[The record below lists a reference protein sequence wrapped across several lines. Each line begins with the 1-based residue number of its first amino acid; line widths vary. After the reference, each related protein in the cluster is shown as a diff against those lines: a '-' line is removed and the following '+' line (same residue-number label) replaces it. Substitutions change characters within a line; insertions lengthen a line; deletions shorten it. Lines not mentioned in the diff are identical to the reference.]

1 MVKYYILPGFQGE
14 CSVIGHSLGSLI
26 LFDLLSG
33 QSEDLPEKTSQSVKE
48 ATGDTGKDFDVKIPR
63 WEKDL
68 SMEDVFSKL
77 EITDHLSTFTDQGIG
92 IAELETCSE
101 DDLKEAGLPLGPRK
115 RLLSYLNKKAKRRS
129 GFEEFQASSVA
140 RQVSYNVG
148 FILHFCIRRIFSFNY
163 FQFGPAGTGQ
173 PSVRYP
179 ILDIKPKGFFAL
191 GSPIGKHRFH
201 PIIAFGSKNKCFS
214 GMFLAV
220 RGIDNLGRDFQFPTC
235 KLFFNIFHPYDPV
248 AYRIESLVDTEL
260 ADVRPYLVPH
270 HMGRKRMHLELKETM
285 TRMGADIKQKV
296 MDSLKATMGAVY
308 SMAGT
313 ITGQELEQEVEKK
326 MREQEEARSESPVQ
340 VAVLESQL
348 NSGRRI
354 DFVLQEAPLESFNE
368 YVFAVTSHLC
378 YWESEDTSLMIIKEI
393 YSKMDIFADSEM
405 PQNKLYNPSIAPSFN
420 QYIGPP
426 PVASPPLPRTASVPV
441 NLSGG
446 LQPLPASVNIIG
458 PTPSPHPPAAAPSGP
473 PPSFYNVN
481 TINSAQPP
489 GAGVSRPGVLYPR
502 PAAVPPSVSSPRGP
516 PPVLGMDP
524 TTPVMS
530 DKPMGPPPIGGFTR

>member
-1 MVKYYILPGFQGE
+1 M
-14 CSVIGHSLGSLI
+14 IGHSLGSLI

-33 QSEDLPEKTSQSVKE
+33 QTEDLPAKTSESETE
-48 ATGDTGKDFDVKIPR
+48 ASCLSEEDVKIPR

-68 SMEDVFSKL
+68 SIEDVFSKL
-77 EITDHLSTFTDQGIG
+77 EISDHLATFTDQGIG

-115 RLLSYLNKKAKRRS
+115 RLLSYLNKKANRRS
-129 GFEEFQASSVA
+129 GFDEFQASSVA

-148 FILHFCIRRIFSFNY
+148 FIEHFCNGLLICIS

-191 GSPIGKHRFH
+191 GSPIGEIRL
-201 PIIAFGSKNKCFS
+201 SKNRDNCLKSDNFS

-220 RGIDNLGRDFQFPTC
+220 RGIENLGTDFRFPTC
-235 KLFFNIFHPYDPV
+235 KMFFNIFHPYDPV

-260 ADVRPYLVPH
+260 ADVRPYIVPH

-285 TRMGADIKQKV
+285 TRVGADIKQKV

-313 ITGQELEQEVEKK
+313 ITGQLEQEVEKE
-326 MREQEEARSESPVQ
+326 MREQQEARSESPVLEQ

-378 YWESEDTSLMIIKEI
+378 YWESEDTSLMIIKET
-393 YSKMDIFADSEM
+393 YSQMGIFADSEM
-405 PQNKLYNPSIAPSFN
+405 PQTKLYNPSLAPSLN
-420 QYIGPP
+420 QFPGAPP
-426 PVASPPLPRTASVPV
+426 APVAAPMPRTASVPV
-441 NLSGG
+441 NLSGDS
-446 LQPLPASVNIIG
+446 QTPPASINIIG
-458 PTPSPHPPAAAPSGP
+458 ATPSPHPPPSVPSGP

-481 TINSAQPP
+481 TMNSSAQPP
-489 GAGVSRPGVLYPR
+489 AAGVTRPGVLYPR
-502 PAAVPPSVSSPRGP
+502 PVAAPPPVSSPGGP

-524 TTPVMS
+524 TAPVMS
-530 DKPMGPPPIGGFTR
+530 DRPIGPPPTGGFTR